1 MKISFDAI
9 INGVSSVTHHCGRN
23 FFTKLRKGYSNF
35 AASNA
40 TWRARRNSSVDALI
54 AER

>member
-9 INGVSSVTHHCGRN
+9 INGVSSVTHHCVRN
-23 FFTKLRKGYSNF
+23 FITKLRKGYSSF

-40 TWRARRNSSVDALI
+40 T
-54 AER
+54 